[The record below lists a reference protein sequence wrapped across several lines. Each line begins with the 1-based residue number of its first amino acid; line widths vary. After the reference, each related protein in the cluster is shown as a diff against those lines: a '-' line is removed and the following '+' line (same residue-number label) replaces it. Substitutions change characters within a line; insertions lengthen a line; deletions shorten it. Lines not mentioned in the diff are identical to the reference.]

1 MLCSCCLPCS
11 KCWLDYHLTHS
22 NKWVGKTFPPPIV
35 VTTCIWV
42 AIHGT
47 TIDKLLNFETPKPK
61 AKQPMELISHNAIKY
76 LIHIKRVW
84 LDKFDVFEMDVGL
97 KSTKQSYPWTTSCFM
112 TFVLNKWKV
121 HSHVLI
127 PFLFMARVLVI
138 CGIGC
143 ICGVSCGVGSQWPA
157 KHVGLVETT
166 HNFKNKNRA
175 RWAKGKESVGFN
187 SYLTSKSLVGPLWLN
202 IIIHFQL
209 QSKMAGMSG
218 LTSLLLIE
226 VEKRRS

>member
-1 MLCSCCLPCS
+1 MLAWLP
-11 KCWLDYHLTHS
+11 LDTLQQ
-22 NKWVGKTFPPPIV
+22 VGWQNLPPPPIV